1 MAYENKFQY
10 FKESTHCK
18 YGSDWGEIRY
28 RDCYVFMTHKPG
40 TLSSRVLGQLE
51 DLPKYD
57 VSLRLD
63 GDVVQEVPYKE
74 FVLNPC
80 VDEDLEVDDGIP
92 IPAHCPELP
101 SRSTTEIRNLHAT
114 SASPLVVVLLGRTSD
129 YELVFPKYPQDMFD
143 HVCRCRGGTVDDK
156 INWLGQ
162 MLDCLQALHDLG
174 ILHCDVLLRNMLFS
188 DPPVIC
194 DLESNCT
201 SLAITAPELVSCR
214 VRTPTSNHNVASDI
228 YAVAFAIWQMHSCD
242 NPRIFEVQVVP
253 YPFTD
258 LYNWCQ
264 QPDPADRPTIAQIRV
279 ALSAIAH
286 DTKDSTP
293 QS

>member
-92 IPAHCPELP
+92 IPAHCPELVDLP
-101 SRSTTEIRNLHAT
+101 SSKLTTRFISSSHPDPRPRYGTST
-114 SASPLVVVLLGRTSD
+114 P
-129 YELVFPKYPQDMFD
+129 P
-143 HVCRCRGGTVDDK
+143 
-156 INWLGQ
+156 
-162 MLDCLQALHDLG
+162 LQA
-174 ILHCDVLLRNMLFS
+174 
-188 DPPVIC
+188 P
-194 DLESNCT
+194 
-201 SLAITAPELVSCR
+201 
-214 VRTPTSNHNVASDI
+214 
-228 YAVAFAIWQMHSCD
+228 
-242 NPRIFEVQVVP
+242 
-253 YPFTD
+253 
-258 LYNWCQ
+258 
-264 QPDPADRPTIAQIRV
+264 
-279 ALSAIAH
+279 
-286 DTKDSTP
+286 
-293 QS
+293 

>member
-1 MAYENKFQY
+1 
-10 FKESTHCK
+10 
-18 YGSDWGEIRY
+18 
-28 RDCYVFMTHKPG
+28 
-40 TLSSRVLGQLE
+40 
-51 DLPKYD
+51 
-57 VSLRLD
+57 
-63 GDVVQEVPYKE
+63 
-74 FVLNPC
+74 
-80 VDEDLEVDDGIP
+80 
-92 IPAHCPELP
+92 
-101 SRSTTEIRNLHAT
+101 
-114 SASPLVVVLLGRTSD
+114 
-129 YELVFPKYPQDMFD
+129 MFD